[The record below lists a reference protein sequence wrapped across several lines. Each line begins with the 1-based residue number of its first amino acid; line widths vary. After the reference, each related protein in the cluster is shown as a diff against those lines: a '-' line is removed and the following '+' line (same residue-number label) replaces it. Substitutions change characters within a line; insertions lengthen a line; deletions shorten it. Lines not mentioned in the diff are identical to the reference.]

1 VVDVRD
7 DGEVADARD
16 LRRGHLIL
24 DYGVRLARSSN
35 DLEAVACLQAE
46 IWGAPEVAAPS
57 TLLKAMAS
65 AGGIVLLATAR
76 GGPVGFAYGFT
87 GRSATGLVYHRS
99 HAAGVIASCRDSGV
113 GRALKLAQR
122 RRALAQGLELMV
134 WTFDPGQSRNAHFN
148 LNRLGA
154 VARRFHRDYYGTR
167 TDPLNQG
174 RPSDRL
180 VVEWYLD
187 AARARAVDRARRRP
201 LLLVP
206 VPATLLRA
214 NELPDMGPSYRLLRR
229 GLESAFRQ
237 SLAAVDFSQ
246 SDGGYW
252 FAPLPR
258 GFSEPVE

>member
-1 VVDVRD
+1 M
-7 DGEVADARD
+7 A
-16 LRRGHLIL
+16 
-24 DYGVRLARSSN
+24 S
-35 DLEAVACLQAE
+35 LQAE
-46 IWGAPEVAAPS
+46 IWGAPEVAAPA

-65 AGGIVLLATAR
+65 AGGIVLLASAR

-87 GRSATGLVYHRS
+87 GRTATGIAYHRS
-99 HAAGVIASCRDSGV
+99 HAAGVLASCRDSGV

-148 LNRLGA
+148 LKRLGA

-187 AARARAVDRARRRP
+187 ADRARTISRLRQRP

-206 VPATLLRA
+206 TPPSLRGSS
-214 NELPDMGPSYRLLRR
+214 ESLDLRPSYPILRR
-229 GLESAFRQ
+229 GLEDAFRQ
-237 SLAAVDFSQ
+237 GLAAVDFSQ
-246 SDGGYW
+246 TDAGYW
-252 FAPLPR
+252 FTSLPK
-258 GFSEPVE
+258 GFSDPVE